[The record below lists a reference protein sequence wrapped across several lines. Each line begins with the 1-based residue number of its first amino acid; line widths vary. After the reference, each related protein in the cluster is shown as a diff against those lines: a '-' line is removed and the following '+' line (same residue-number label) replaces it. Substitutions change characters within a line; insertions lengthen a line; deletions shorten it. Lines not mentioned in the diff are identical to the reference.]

1 MATFFLKSI
10 LMARYIEGDMQD
22 RAQLAAEQWQQQRP
36 DLDGFVMAI
45 MGRLGELSQ
54 VISRDHL
61 LPFFAEHGLQA
72 GEFDLLATLRR
83 SGEPYALMPTALYE
97 SAMISSGGMTS
108 RIDRL
113 ERAGLIERRK
123 HPSDRRGVLVALT
136 PAGFELI
143 DGMLKAH
150 VANLQRVL
158 AGLSRDEQRM
168 LHALNGKLLE
178 GLSLRADES
187 SSAPR

>member
-1 MATFFLKSI
+1 
-10 LMARYIEGDMQD
+10 MQD

-36 DLDGFVMAI
+36 DLDGFSMAVI
-45 MGRLGELSQ
+45 GRLGELSQ

-83 SGEPYALMPTALYE
+83 AGEPYALMPTALYE

-108 RIDRL
+108 RIDCM
-113 ERAGLIERRK
+113 EKAGLIERRK

-136 PAGFELI
+136 PTGFELI
-143 DGMLKAH
+143 DGMLAAH

-158 AGLSRDEQRM
+158 SGLTVDEQRA
-168 LHALNGKLLE
+168 LHALTGKLLA
-178 GLSLRADES
+178 GLAQRDA
-187 SSAPR
+187 